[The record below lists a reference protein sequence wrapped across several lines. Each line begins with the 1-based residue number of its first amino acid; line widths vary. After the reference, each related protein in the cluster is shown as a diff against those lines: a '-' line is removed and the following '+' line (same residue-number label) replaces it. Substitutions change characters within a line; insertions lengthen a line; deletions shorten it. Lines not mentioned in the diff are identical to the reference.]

1 MKSIAVVVAYLLNAS
16 NALAGERSVYMP
28 AHGSKCVDR
37 SREHEGAWSCPG
49 PSGYAADFSD
59 EGNLAAFSIRPPG
72 RRKRAAAYVF
82 SGRGRVFGDIVAW
95 RVADGTPTAAVLR
108 TWRAVIQADGSEL
121 EVQELAIFKVT
132 PQESCRVASIDVR
145 QPAANDAARR
155 LASEAAWMPCVKPE

>member
-1 MKSIAVVVAYLLNAS
+1 MKYAVVVVACLLNAS

-72 RRKRAAAYVF
+72 RRKGAAAYVF
-82 SGRGRVFGDIVAW
+82 SGRGRVFGEIVDW
-95 RVADGTPTAAVLR
+95 RVADDTPTAAVLR
-108 TWRAVIQADGSEL
+108 IWRAAPQADGSEM
-121 EVQELAIFKVT
+121 EVQELAVFKVT
-132 PQESCRVASIDVR
+132 PQQSCRVASVDAR
-145 QPAANDAARR
+145 QSAANEAARR
-155 LASEAAWMPCVKPE
+155 LASEAAGMPCRSDH

>member
-1 MKSIAVVVAYLLNAS
+1 MVVVACLLNAS
-16 NALAGERSVYMP
+16 NAFAGERSVYMP
-28 AHGSKCVDR
+28 AHGSTCVDR

-49 PSGYAADFSD
+49 PAGYAAEFSD

-72 RRKRAAAYVF
+72 RKAGASYVF
-82 SGRGRVFGDIVAW
+82 WGRRRIFGDVVDW
-95 RVADGTPTAAVLR
+95 RVDDDTPTAAVLR

>member
-1 MKSIAVVVAYLLNAS
+1 MRYAVVVVACLLNAS

-59 EGNLAAFSIRPPG
+59 EGNLAAFSIRLPG
-72 RRKRAAAYVF
+72 RKADTPYVF
-82 SGRGRVFGDIVAW
+82 RGRGQIFGDVVDW
-95 RVADGTPTAAVLR
+95 RVADDTPKAAVLR
-108 TWRAVIQADGSEL
+108 IWRAAPQADGSEM
-121 EVQELAIFKVT
+121 EIQELVIFKVT
-132 PQESCRVASIDVR
+132 PQQSCRVASVDAR

-155 LASEAAWMPCVKPE
+155 LASEAALLPCRSDN